1 MAIAA
6 EIQRAMEDSSWIRRM
21 FELGIQLRQ
30 ERGAE
35 NVFDLSLGNPIAEPP
50 AQFIEEL
57 RRFAAA
63 DTPGV
68 HRYMPNAG
76 YLETRQAVADALLD
90 ETGLAYAADHIV
102 MTVGAAAALNV
113 VVHALC
119 DRDDEVLIL
128 RPYFAEYLFYA
139 TNHGARP
146 VVVGCDED
154 FTPNLEELESKLSS
168 RTKMVVVNSPNNPS
182 GAMYPSSLIEAL
194 ADLLR
199 AKSAEFGTEIFLVS
213 DEPYRKILFDEHSY
227 PFPQLS
233 YERTITVT
241 SHAKD
246 LALPGDRIG
255 YIAVHPEYEDGALL
269 IDALIFC
276 NRVLGFVNAP
286 AIMQHLVRNLQTVS
300 IDTMDYQRKRD
311 YLYGVLSSAGYEVR
325 KPEGAFYM
333 FPKSPVADEMELVA
347 ALQRQGVLVVPGRGF
362 GMEGHFRISYCVE
375 QRELE
380 GAAPGFAAAMS
391 ELTGGQGP
399 RREDSRPV

>member
-1 MAIAA
+1 MAVAA
-6 EIQRAMEDSSWIRRM
+6 DIQRAMEDSSWIRRM

-50 AQFIEEL
+50 PQFFEQL
-57 RRFAAA
+57 RRFAADDA
-63 DTPGV
+63 PGV

-76 YLETRQAVADALLD
+76 YVETRQAVADALSD
-90 ETGLAYAADHIV
+90 ETGLAYGADQVV

-113 VVHALC
+113 VVHSLC
-119 DRDDEVLIL
+119 DRADEVVIL
-128 RPYFAEYLFYA
+128 TPYFAEYLFYA
-139 TNHGARP
+139 TNHAATP
-146 VVVGCDED
+146 VVVGCDDD
-154 FTPNLEELESKLSS
+154 FIPDLEELEEKLSD
-168 RTKMVVVNSPNNPS
+168 RTKLVIVNSPNNPS
-182 GAMYPSSLIEAL
+182 GAMYPASFIEAL
-194 ADLLR
+194 GHLLR

-213 DEPYRKILFDEHSY
+213 DEPYRKILFDEHVY
-227 PFPQLS
+227 PFPQLA

-241 SHAKD
+241 SHAMD

-255 YIAVHPEYEDGALL
+255 YIAVHPDYDDGGQLM
-269 IDALIFC
+269 DALIFC

-286 AIMQHLVRNLQTVS
+286 AIMQHLVRELQTVS
-300 IDTMDYQRKRD
+300 IDTADYQQKRD
-311 YLYGVLSSAGYEVR
+311 YLYDVLTSAGYDVR

-333 FPKSPVADEMELVA
+333 FPKSPVEDEMKLVA

-362 GMEGHFRISYCVE
+362 GMEGYFRISYCVE

-391 ELTGGQGP
+391 ELTGA
-399 RREDSRPV
+399 

>member
-6 EIQRAMEDSSWIRRM
+6 DIQRAMEDSSWIRRM

-30 ERGAE
+30 ERGPE

-50 AQFIEEL
+50 PQFFDEL
-57 RRFAAA
+57 RDFAGNSA
-63 DTPGV
+63 PGV

-76 YLETRQAVADALLD
+76 YVETRQAVADALSD
-90 ETGLAYAADHIV
+90 ETSLSYGADHV
-102 MTVGAAAALNV
+102 LMTVGAAAALNV
-113 VVHALC
+113 VVHSLC
-119 DRDDEVLIL
+119 DRDDEVVIL
-128 RPYFAEYLFYA
+128 TPFFAEYLFYA

-154 FTPNLEELESKLSS
+154 FTPDLDELEGKLSE
-168 RTKMVVVNSPNNPS
+168 RTKIVVVNSPNNPS
-182 GAMYPSSLIEAL
+182 GAMYPASFVEAL

-199 AKSAEFGTEIFLVS
+199 AKSVEFGTEIFLVS
-213 DEPYRKILFDEHSY
+213 DEPYRRILFDEHTY
-227 PFPQLS
+227 PFPQLA

-255 YIAVHPEYEDGALL
+255 YIAVHPDYDDGGQLM
-269 IDALIFC
+269 DALIFC

-286 AIMQHLVRNLQTVS
+286 AIMQHLVRNLQTVT
-300 IDTMDYQRKRD
+300 IDTTDYQQKRD
-311 YLYGVLSSAGYEVR
+311 YLYDVLTSAGYEVR

-333 FPKSPVADEMELVA
+333 FPKSPVKDEMQLVA

-362 GMEGHFRISYCVE
+362 GMEGFFRISYCVE

-391 ELTGGQGP
+391 ELT
-399 RREDSRPV
+399 SA

>member
-6 EIQRAMEDSSWIRRM
+6 DIARAMEDSSWIRRM

-35 NVFDLSLGNPIAEPP
+35 NVFDLSLGNPVTEPP
-50 AQFIEEL
+50 PQFFDEL
-57 RRFAAA
+57 RAYAAQDA
-63 DTPGV
+63 PGA

-76 YLETRQAVADALLD
+76 YVETRQAVADALSD
-90 ETGLAYAADHIV
+90 ETGLHYGADHVV

-113 VVHALC
+113 VIHALC
-119 DRDDEVLIL
+119 DRDDEVVIL
-128 RPYFAEYLFYA
+128 TPFFAEYLFYA
-139 TNHGARP
+139 TGHSAKP
-146 VVVGCDED
+146 VVVGCDD
-154 FTPNLEELESKLSS
+154 NFNPDLDELARKLSA
-168 RTKMVVVNSPNNPS
+168 RTKMVIVNSPNNPS
-182 GAMYPSSLIEAL
+182 GAMYPASFIEAL
-194 ADLLR
+194 AQLLR
-199 AKSAEFGTEIFLVS
+199 DQSAEFGTEIFLVS

-227 PFPQLS
+227 PFPQQS

-246 LALPGDRIG
+246 IALPGDRIG
-255 YIAVHPEYEDGALL
+255 YLAVHPDYAGSEAGAQLL
-269 IDALIFC
+269 GALIFC

-286 AIMQHLVRNLQTVS
+286 AIMQHLVRNLQTVT
-300 IDTMDYQRKRD
+300 IDTTDYQQKRD
-311 YLYGVLSSAGYEVR
+311 YLYDVLTSAGYEVR

-333 FPKSPVADEMELVA
+333 FPKSPVEDEMQLVA

-362 GMEGHFRISYCVE
+362 GMEGYFRISYCVE

-391 ELTGGQGP
+391 ELTGG
-399 RREDSRPV
+399 

>member
-6 EIQRAMEDSSWIRRM
+6 EIRQAMEDSSWIRRM

-50 AQFIEEL
+50 PQFFDEL
-57 RRFAAA
+57 RRFAATDA
-63 DTPGV
+63 AGA

-76 YLETRQAVADALLD
+76 YAETRQAVADALSD
-90 ETGLAYAADHIV
+90 ETGLAYSAEGVV

-113 VVHALC
+113 VVHSLC
-119 DRDDEVLIL
+119 DRDDEVVIL
-128 RPYFAEYLFYA
+128 TPYFAEYLFYA
-139 TNHGARP
+139 TNHGAKP
-146 VVVGCDED
+146 VVVGCDGD
-154 FTPNLEELESKLSS
+154 FIPDLEELAAKLSA
-168 RTKMVVVNSPNNPS
+168 RTKMVIVNSPNNPS
-182 GAMYPSSLIEAL
+182 GAMYPASFIASLAE
-194 ADLLR
+194 LLR

-213 DEPYRKILFDEHSY
+213 DEPYRKILFDEHVY
-227 PFPQLS
+227 AFPQLA

-255 YIAVHPEYEDGALL
+255 YIAVHPAYDDGGLL
-269 IDALIFC
+269 MDALIFC

-286 AIMQHLVRNLQTVS
+286 AIMQHLVRNLQTVT
-300 IDTMDYQRKRD
+300 IDTLDYQQKRD
-311 YLYGVLSSAGYEVR
+311 YLYEVLTSAGYRVR

-333 FPKSPVADEMELVA
+333 FPESPVADEMELVA

-362 GMEGHFRISYCVE
+362 GMPGYFRISYCVE
-375 QRELE
+375 QRDLE
-380 GAAPGFAAAMS
+380 GAAPGFAAAMA
-391 ELTGGQGP
+391 ELKG
-399 RREDSRPV
+399 S

>member
-6 EIQRAMEDSSWIRRM
+6 DIRRAMEDSSWIRRM

-35 NVFDLSLGNPIAEPP
+35 HVFDLSLGNPIAEPP
-50 AQFIEEL
+50 LEFFESL
-57 RRFAAA
+57 RRYAASDA
-63 DTPGV
+63 PGV

-76 YLETRQAVADALLD
+76 YVDTRQAVADALAD
-90 ETGLAYAADHIV
+90 ETGLAYGPEQIV

-119 DRDDEVLIL
+119 DRDDEVVIL
-128 RPYFAEYLFYA
+128 APFFAEYLFYA

-146 VVVGCDED
+146 VVVGSDD
-154 FTPNLEELESKLSS
+154 AFFPNLDELEMKLSP
-168 RTKMVVVNSPNNPS
+168 RTKLVIVNSPNNPS
-182 GAMYPSSLIEAL
+182 GAMYPAALIDAL
-194 ADLLR
+194 AELLR
-199 AKSAEFGTEIFLVS
+199 RKSVEFGTEIFLVS
-213 DEPYRKILFDEHSY
+213 DEPYRRILFDEHVY
-227 PFPQLS
+227 PFPQLA

-246 LALPGDRIG
+246 LALPGERIG
-255 YIAVHPEYEDGALL
+255 YIAVHPGYGRTESGGQLM
-269 IDALIFC
+269 DALIFC

-286 AIMQHLVRNLQTVS
+286 AIMQHLVRDLQTVT
-300 IDTMDYQRKRD
+300 IDTADYQRKRD
-311 YLYGVLSSAGYEVR
+311 YLYGVLTAAGYEVR

-333 FPKSPVADEMELVA
+333 FPRSPVADEMELVA

-362 GMEGHFRISYCVE
+362 GMAGYFRISYCVE

-380 GAAPGFAAAMS
+380 GAAPGFAAAMA
-391 ELTGGQGP
+391 ELSG
-399 RREDSRPV
+399 RS

>member
-6 EIQRAMEDSSWIRRM
+6 DIQRAMEDSSWIRRM

-50 AQFIEEL
+50 PQFFDEL
-57 RRFAAA
+57 RGFAAS
-63 DTPGV
+63 DSPGV

-76 YLETRQAVADALLD
+76 YVETRQAVADALSD
-90 ETGLAYAADHIV
+90 ETGLPYGANHIV

-113 VVHALC
+113 VVHSLC
-119 DRDDEVLIL
+119 DRDDEVVIL
-128 RPYFAEYLFYA
+128 TPFFAEYLFYA
-139 TNHGARP
+139 TNHAAKP

-154 FTPNLEELESKLSS
+154 FIPNLAELESKLSP
-168 RTKMVVVNSPNNPS
+168 RTKLVIVNSPNNPS
-182 GAMYPSSLIEAL
+182 GAMYPASFIEGL
-194 ADLLR
+194 ANLLR
-199 AKSAEFGTEIFLVS
+199 AKSSEFDTEIFLVS
-213 DEPYRKILFDEHSY
+213 DEPYRKILFDEHVY
-227 PFPQLS
+227 PFPQLA

-255 YIAVHPEYEDGALL
+255 YIAVHPDFDDGGGLM
-269 IDALIFC
+269 DALIFC

-286 AIMQHLVRNLQTVS
+286 AIMQHLVRNLQTVT
-300 IDTMDYQRKRD
+300 IDTTDYKQKRD
-311 YLYGVLSSAGYEVR
+311 YLYDVLTSSGYEVR

-362 GMEGHFRISYCVE
+362 GMEGYFRISYCVE

-391 ELTGGQGP
+391 ELTGG
-399 RREDSRPV
+399 

>member
-1 MAIAA
+1 MAVAA
-6 EIQRAMEDSSWIRRM
+6 DIQRAMEDSSWIRRM

-30 ERGAE
+30 ERGPE

-50 AQFIEEL
+50 PQFFDEL
-57 RRFAAA
+57 RSFAAA

-68 HRYMPNAG
+68 HRYMPNPG
-76 YLETRQAVADALLD
+76 YVETRQAVADALSD
-90 ETGLAYAADHIV
+90 ETGLSYGADHVV

-113 VVHALC
+113 VIHSLC
-119 DRDDEVLIL
+119 DRDDEVVIL
-128 RPYFAEYLFYA
+128 TPFFAEYLFYA
-139 TNHGARP
+139 TNHAAKP
-146 VVVGCDED
+146 VVVGCDSNFIPD
-154 FTPNLEELESKLSS
+154 LDELERKLSA
-168 RTKMVVVNSPNNPS
+168 RTKIVIVNSPNNPS
-182 GAMYPSSLIEAL
+182 GAMYPESFINAL
-194 ADLLR
+194 AELLR
-199 AKSAEFGTEIFLVS
+199 SKSAEFGTEIFLVS

-227 PFPQLS
+227 PFPQLA

-255 YIAVHPEYEDGALL
+255 YIAVHPAYDDGGLL
-269 IDALIFC
+269 MDALIFC

-286 AIMQHLVRNLQTVS
+286 AIMQHLVRNLQTVT
-300 IDTMDYQRKRD
+300 IDTTDYQRKRD
-311 YLYGVLSSAGYEVR
+311 YLYDVLTSAGYEVR

-362 GMEGHFRISYCVE
+362 GMEGYFRISYCVE
-375 QRELE
+375 QRDLE

-391 ELTGGQGP
+391 ELTGA
-399 RREDSRPV
+399 

>member
-1 MAIAA
+1 MAIASD
-6 EIQRAMEDSSWIRRM
+6 IQRAMEDSSWIRRM

-50 AQFIEEL
+50 AQFFEEL
-57 RRFAAA
+57 RQFAANDA
-63 DTPGV
+63 PGV

-76 YLETRQAVADALLD
+76 YVETRQAVADALAD
-90 ETGLAYAADHIV
+90 ETGLSYGADHIV

-113 VVHALC
+113 VVHSLC
-119 DRDDEVLIL
+119 DRDDEVVIL
-128 RPYFAEYLFYA
+128 TPYFAEYLFYA

-146 VVVGCDED
+146 VVVGCDGE
-154 FTPNLEELESKLSS
+154 FTPNLDELSEKISP
-168 RTKMVVVNSPNNPS
+168 RTKMVIVNSPNNPS
-182 GAMYPSSLIEAL
+182 GAMYSASFIESLAR
-194 ADLLR
+194 LLR
-199 AKSAEFGTEIFLVS
+199 EKSEQFGAEIFLVS
-213 DEPYRKILFDEHSY
+213 DEPYRKILFDEHIYS
-227 PFPQLS
+227 FPQLA

-255 YIAVHPEYEDGALL
+255 YIALHPDYDDGGELMN
-269 IDALIFC
+269 ALIFC

-286 AIMQHLVRNLQTVS
+286 AIMQHLVRNLQTVT
-300 IDTMDYQRKRD
+300 IDTRDYQRKRD
-311 YLYGVLSSAGYEVR
+311 YLYDVLTSSGYDVR
-325 KPEGAFYM
+325 RPEGAFYM
-333 FPKSPVADEMELVA
+333 FPKSPVPDEMELVA

-391 ELTGGQGP
+391 ELTGG
-399 RREDSRPV
+399 

>member
-6 EIQRAMEDSSWIRRM
+6 EIQQAMEDSSWIRRM

-50 AQFIEEL
+50 PEFFDEL
-57 RRFAAA
+57 RRFART
-63 DTPGV
+63 DTPGA

-76 YLETRQAVADALLD
+76 YVETRQAVADALGD
-90 ETGLAYAADHIV
+90 ETGLSYGPEHVV

-113 VVHALC
+113 VVHSLC
-119 DRDDEVLIL
+119 DRDDEVVIL
-128 RPYFAEYLFYA
+128 TPYFAEYLFYA
-139 TNHGARP
+139 TNHGAKP
-146 VVVGCDED
+146 VVVGCDGD
-154 FTPNLEELESKLSS
+154 FIPDLDELEAKLSP
-168 RTKMVVVNSPNNPS
+168 RTKLVIVNSPNNPS
-182 GAMYPSSLIEAL
+182 GAMYPASFIESLAAL
-194 ADLLR
+194 LN
-199 AKSAEFGTEIFLVS
+199 AKSAEFGTPIFLVS
-213 DEPYRKILFDEHSY
+213 DEPYRKLLFDEHVY
-227 PFPQLS
+227 AFPQLA

-255 YIAVHPEYEDGALL
+255 YIAVHPGYDDGGLL
-269 IDALIFC
+269 MDALIFC

-286 AIMQHLVRNLQTVS
+286 AIMQHLVRNLQTVT
-300 IDTMDYQRKRD
+300 IDTLDYQRKRD
-311 YLYGVLSSAGYEVR
+311 YLYEALTSAGYEVR

-333 FPKSPVADEMELVA
+333 FPQSPVADEMELVA

-362 GMEGHFRISYCVE
+362 GMPGYFRISYCVE

-380 GAAPGFAAAMS
+380 GAAPGFAAAIA
-391 ELTGGQGP
+391 ELTG
-399 RREDSRPV
+399 R

>member
-6 EIQRAMEDSSWIRRM
+6 DIQRAMEDSSWIRRM

-50 AQFIEEL
+50 PQFFDEL
-57 RRFAAA
+57 RSFAASDA
-63 DTPGV
+63 PGV
-68 HRYMPNAG
+68 HRYMPNSG
-76 YLETRQAVADALLD
+76 YVDTRQAVADALFG
-90 ETGLAYAADHIV
+90 ETGLSYGPDHIV

-113 VVHALC
+113 VIHSLC
-119 DRDDEVLIL
+119 DRDDEVVIL
-128 RPYFAEYLFYA
+128 TPFFAEYLFYA
-139 TNHGARP
+139 TNHAAKP
-146 VVVGCDED
+146 VVVGCDDD
-154 FTPNLEELESKLSS
+154 FTPDLDELERKLSD
-168 RTKMVVVNSPNNPS
+168 RTKMVIVNSPNNPS
-182 GAMYPSSLIEAL
+182 GAMYPASLIESL

-199 AKSAEFGTEIFLVS
+199 RKSREFGTEIFLVS
-213 DEPYRKILFDEHSY
+213 DEPYRKILFDEHLY
-227 PFPQLS
+227 PFPQLA

-255 YIAVHPEYEDGALL
+255 YIAVHPEYDDGGELMN
-269 IDALIFC
+269 ALIFC

-286 AIMQHLVRNLQTVS
+286 AIMQHLVRNLQSVT
-300 IDTMDYQRKRD
+300 IDTTDYQQKRD
-311 YLYGVLSSAGYEVR
+311 YLFDVLTSAGYDVR

-333 FPKSPVADEMELVA
+333 FPRSPVEDEMALVA

-362 GMEGHFRISYCVE
+362 GMEGYFRISYCVE

-391 ELTGGQGP
+391 ELTG
-399 RREDSRPV
+399 R

>member
-6 EIQRAMEDSSWIRRM
+6 DIQRAMEDSSWIRRM

-30 ERGAE
+30 ERGPE

-50 AQFIEEL
+50 PQFFDEL
-57 RRFAAA
+57 RDFAGNSA
-63 DTPGV
+63 PGV

-76 YLETRQAVADALLD
+76 YVETRQAVADALSD
-90 ETGLAYAADHIV
+90 ETGLSYGADHVV

-113 VVHALC
+113 VVHSLC
-119 DRDDEVLIL
+119 DRDDEVVIL
-128 RPYFAEYLFYA
+128 TPFFAEYLFYA

-154 FTPNLEELESKLSS
+154 FTPDLDELEGKLSE
-168 RTKMVVVNSPNNPS
+168 RTKIVVVNSPNNPS
-182 GAMYPSSLIEAL
+182 GAMYPASFVDAL
-194 ADLLR
+194 ANLLR

-213 DEPYRKILFDEHSY
+213 DEPYRRILFDEHTY
-227 PFPQLS
+227 PFPQLA

-255 YIAVHPEYEDGALL
+255 YIAVHPDYDDGGELM
-269 IDALIFC
+269 DALIFC

-286 AIMQHLVRNLQTVS
+286 AIMQHLVRNLQTVT
-300 IDTMDYQRKRD
+300 IDTTDYQQKRD
-311 YLYGVLSSAGYEVR
+311 YLYDVLTSAGYEVR

-333 FPKSPVADEMELVA
+333 FPKSPVKDEMRLVA

-362 GMEGHFRISYCVE
+362 GMEGYFRISYCVE

-391 ELTGGQGP
+391 ELTGA
-399 RREDSRPV
+399 